1 MTATGSSASDALHV
15 LYIDDD
21 PLAVD
26 AFTAL
31 AESHGGLV
39 VRPCEAHRAL
49 RFETG
54 DGGNASLVLVDL
66 YLRLGNE
73 DGIDV
78 ARRIHDVTGLPAAIC
93 TVSEAPGDAARA
105 WEAGIPAYLTKAHLL
120 GCRADMPALLRSIA
134 DGAIVYHVDPRDHAQ
149 SNPLS
154 AREIQILRRKALGQP
169 HRDIARDLYISA
181 RTVDSHLANVRSKL
195 GADSTHHAIAIARDL
210 GLVARAGEEGPPG
223 TTAVPPSRTGI
234 A

>member
-1 MTATGSSASDALHV
+1 MTSTGSPAPGALHV

-21 PLAVD
+21 PLAVG

-31 AESHGGLV
+31 AESHGGLL
-39 VRPCEAHRAL
+39 VRSCEAQQAL
-49 RFETG
+49 QFETG
-54 DGGNASLVLVDL
+54 DGGGVSLVLVDL

-78 ARRIHDVTGLPAAIC
+78 ARRVTDVTGLPAAIC
-93 TVSEAPGDAARA
+93 TVSESPRDAARA
-105 WEAGIPAYLTKAHLL
+105 WEAGLAAYLTKARLL
-120 GCRADMPALLRSIA
+120 GCRADMPALLRTIS
-134 DGAIVYHVDPRDHAQ
+134 DGAIVYHVDPRDHTR

-154 AREIQILRRKALGQP
+154 AREIEILRRKALGQP

-195 GADSTHHAIAIARDL
+195 GADSTHHAVAVARDL
-210 GLVARAGEEGPPG
+210 GLVAGAGED
-223 TTAVPPSRTGI
+223 GI
-234 A
+234 AHRDGRPTVA